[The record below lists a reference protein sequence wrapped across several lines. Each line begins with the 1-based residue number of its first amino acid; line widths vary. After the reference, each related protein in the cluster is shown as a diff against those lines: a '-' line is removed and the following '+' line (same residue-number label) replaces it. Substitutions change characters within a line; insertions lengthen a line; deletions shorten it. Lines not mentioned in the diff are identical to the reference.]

1 VKIHILGACGTFMGG
16 VAILARRAGHEV
28 SGADQHTY
36 PPMSSLLESEG
47 IVLHEGYHEEPM
59 HDKPDLVI
67 IGNALSRGNPAVEY
81 VLNQKLNYTS
91 GPRWLGE
98 NYLRGR
104 EVIAVAGTHGK
115 TTTASMVA
123 WILEVAGLNPG
134 FLIGGIPLDFNVS
147 ARQGSETGSGC
158 FVVESDEYDTAFFD
172 KRSKFVHYRP
182 QVVTLNNLEYDH
194 ADIFPDLSAIETQFH
209 HLIRTIP
216 GNGTI
221 ISNAADTNL
230 ERVLARGCW
239 SKLQRFSFDD
249 EHDWQVEMLKA
260 DGSELRISHQREELG
275 ALQWN
280 HCGRHNAMNAITAIA
295 AAVAVGVPAATAI
308 EALASF
314 SGVRRRME
322 LILKTTLE
330 VADVHVYDDFAHHP
344 TAIRLTLEGL
354 RRKVGNARILV
365 ALEPRSNTMRAGVHA
380 DELGP
385 ALLAADYVW
394 LKTGDDIDWDPQVA
408 LAPLE
413 GRCKIVTRANDMLE
427 QIQTRLKPGD
437 HIVFMS
443 NGGFEAAPGRLAE
456 FLRSKGSEAG

>member
-1 VKIHILGACGTFMGG
+1 MKIHILGACGTFMGG

-36 PPMSSLLESEG
+36 PPMSTLLESEG
-47 IVLHEGYHEEPM
+47 IVLHEGYSEEAM

-81 VLNQKLNYTS
+81 VLNHGLSYTS

-98 NYLRGR
+98 NYLYNRK
-104 EVIAVAGTHGK
+104 VIAVAGTHGK
-115 TTTASMVA
+115 TSTSSMVA
-123 WILEVAGLNPG
+123 WILEFAGLNPG
-134 FLIGGIPLDFNVS
+134 FLIGGVPLDFNVS
-147 ARQGSETGSGC
+147 AREGEGY
-158 FVVESDEYDTAFFD
+158 FVVEADEYDTAFFD

-182 QVVTLNNLEYDH
+182 QVAILNNLEYDH
-194 ADIFPDLSAIETQFH
+194 ADIFPDLAAIETQFH

-221 ISNAADTNL
+221 ISNGTDANL

-239 SKLQRFSFDD
+239 SHLQRFSFDD
-249 EHDWQVEMLKA
+249 KHDWQVEMLQP
-260 DGSELRISHQREELG
+260 DGSELRFLYQHQDMGTLH
-275 ALQWN
+275 WS
-280 HCGRHNAMNAITAIA
+280 HCGRHNAMNACTSIA

-308 EALASF
+308 EALSSF
-314 SGVRRRME
+314 KGVKRRME
-322 LILKTTLE
+322 LI
-330 VADVHVYDDFAHHP
+330 AHAHDIHVYDDFAHHP

-354 RRKVGNARILV
+354 RRKVGNDRILV

-385 ALLAADYVW
+385 ALIAADYVW
-394 LKTGDDIDWDPQVA
+394 LKTGEGIDWDPQVA

-413 GRCKIVTRANDMLE
+413 GRCKVVTRVDDMLA
-427 QIQTRLKPGD
+427 QIEARLKPGD
-437 HIVFMS
+437 HVVFMS

-456 FLRSKGSEAG
+456 LLKNR

>member
-1 VKIHILGACGTFMGG
+1 MKIHILGACGTFMGG
-16 VAILARRAGHEV
+16 VAMLARRAGHQV

-36 PPMSSLLESEG
+36 PPMSTLLESEG

-59 HDKPDLVI
+59 YDKPDLVI

-98 NYLRGR
+98 NYLRGQQ
-104 EVIAVAGTHGK
+104 VIAVAGTHGK
-115 TTTASMVA
+115 TTTSSMVA
-123 WILEVAGLNPG
+123 WILETAGLNPG
-134 FLIGGIPLDFNVS
+134 FLIGGVPQDFNVS
-147 ARQGSETGSGC
+147 ARQGSGY
-158 FVVESDEYDTAFFD
+158 FVVEADEYDTAFFD

-182 QVVTLNNLEYDH
+182 QVAILNNLEYDH
-194 ADIFPDLSAIETQFH
+194 ADIFPDLAAIETQFH

-216 GNGTI
+216 GNGII
-221 ISNAADTNL
+221 ISNGADTNL

-239 SKLQRFSFDD
+239 SNLQRFSFDGK
-249 EHDWQVEMLKA
+249 HDWQVEMLKP
-260 DGSELRISHQREELG
+260 DGTELRISFQQEVLG
-275 ALQWN
+275 IIEWD
-280 HCGRHNAMNAITAIA
+280 HCGRHNAMNAVTAVA
-295 AAVAVGVPAATAI
+295 AAFAVGVPAATAI
-308 EALASF
+308 KALSSF

-322 LILKTTLE
+322 LIYE
-330 VADVHVYDDFAHHP
+330 AHNEARDVHVYDDFAHHP

-380 DELGP
+380 NELGP
-385 ALLAADYVW
+385 ALLAADHVW
-394 LKTGDDIDWDPQVA
+394 LKTNDDIDWDPQVA

-413 GRCKIVTRANDMLE
+413 NRCKVVTRVSDMLE
-427 QIQTRLKPGD
+427 QIKTRLKPGD

-443 NGGFEAAPGRLAE
+443 NGGFEAAPNRLAE
-456 FLRSKGSEAG
+456 YLHGRSTEGA